1 MGLLGPIN
9 EVLLTDDSFP
19 DANTRTVPLKHPFSS
34 GMRILEKT
42 TAERMQRTEELS
54 SYGSCHQDACGSKV
68 QAPPPSRFLQD
79 PQSLR
84 LQPIE

>member
-19 DANTRTVPLKHPFSS
+19 DANTRTVSLKHPLTCWT
-34 GMRILEKT
+34 RNLEEAT
-42 TAERMQRTEELS
+42 EERMQRAGQLS